1 MSSYIERLFKSVKGG
16 NDHKKEELLMKLK
29 PLIIK
34 SIRRYCNKFSQYED
48 LIQQGYEVILKG
60 IDSFDE
66 KRDVNFLGYIKML
79 LKFHYLKKLK
89 DNYKEKRIFSLN
101 EHIGEEEDEMLD
113 LIPSMDKSP
122 LDKILD
128 KEEKIHLK
136 KAMSIL
142 TKRQRDVIFYYY
154 IKNKSISE
162 ISDIL
167 KISYRT
173 VINTKTTALK
183 KLKKQL

>member
-1 MSSYIERLFKSVKGG
+1 MSSYIERLFKSVKDG

-66 KRDVNFLGYIKML
+66 KRDV
-79 LKFHYLKKLK
+79 
-89 DNYKEKRIFSLN
+89 
-101 EHIGEEEDEMLD
+101 
-113 LIPSMDKSP
+113 
-122 LDKILD
+122 
-128 KEEKIHLK
+128 
-136 KAMSIL
+136 
-142 TKRQRDVIFYYY
+142 IFYYY
-154 IKNKSISE
+154 IKNKSIRE